1 MSQTLSAEK
10 KERVAQRNILLF
22 VIGKFISLSGANIY
36 SFVIGLYILK
46 VTGLGT
52 SFALAL
58 ICASLPR
65 IFFGPIAGTIADKV
79 NRKMLIILSE
89 VVSGLLMVFILIYGH
104 FLGLPLVLLYL
115 SEAILAITS
124 TFFSVTASSALASMA
139 GDKNIQKAGSLN
151 QSASSLAGI
160 VGPLMAGILFAFLSI
175 ELIVLLTA
183 ITFFIAGIIEFF
195 INFNLFE
202 KKESL
207 VKKEAFLHSM
217 AGGFRY
223 LKGNHL
229 LFSLL
234 KIAFWINFFFAG
246 INVAIPYILNT
257 TLHFSSQAYGITA
270 AMVSVGALISSLV
283 IARQK
288 EHNQKIRMIRN
299 GFLLLSLLVIMIGI
313 PPMLGSGSS
322 LFNVGYYIILLG
334 LIGASIMLIN
344 IPIMVLIQ
352 RTTPNEMRGRIFGLV
367 ETISAA
373 ISPLGMIL
381 FGLLLDFIPSF
392 YLPYIAGGAFFL
404 VAVFSFSKL
413 SEPAE
418 AKLAG

>member
-1 MSQTLSAEK
+1 MNLALSAEK
-10 KERVAQRNILLF
+10 KERLAQRNILLF
-22 VIGKFISLSGANIY
+22 VIGKFISLSGASIY

-58 ICASLPR
+58 VCASLPR
-65 IFFGPIAGTIADKV
+65 ILFGPIAGTIADKV
-79 NRKMLIILSE
+79 NRKMIIIVSE
-89 VVSGLLMVFILIYGH
+89 VTSGLLMVFILIYGH
-104 FLGLPLVLLYL
+104 FFGLPLVLLYL

-124 TFFSVTASSALASMA
+124 TFFSVTASSTLASMA
-139 GDKNIQKAGSLN
+139 GEHNIQKAGSLN

-160 VGPLMAGILFAFLSI
+160 VGPLIAGILYAFLPI
-175 ELIVLLTA
+175 DLIVLLTA
-183 ITFFIAGIIEFF
+183 ITFFGAGIIEYF
-195 INFNLFE
+195 IKFNLFE
-202 KKESL
+202 NKSAPVQKER
-207 VKKEAFLHSM
+207 FLHSL
-217 AGGFRY
+217 AGGLRY
-223 LKGNHL
+223 LKENSL

-234 KIAFWINFFFAG
+234 KMAFWINFFFAG

-257 TLHFSSQAYGITA
+257 TLNFSSQAYGTTA
-270 AMVSVGALISSLV
+270 AMVSVGALVSSL
-283 IARQK
+283 IISKQK

-299 GFLLLSLLVIMIGI
+299 GFLLLSLLVILIGI
-313 PPMLGSGSS
+313 PPMLGSDSS
-322 LFNVGYYIILLG
+322 MFNISYYLILLG
-334 LIGASIMLIN
+334 LIGASIMIIN

-373 ISPLGMIL
+373 IAPLGMIL
-381 FGLLLDFIPSF
+381 FGLLLDYIPSF
-392 YLPYIAGGAFFL
+392 YVPYITGGAFLFI
-404 VAVFSFSKL
+404 AVFSLSKL